1 MKYRS
6 LIILS
11 AAFILAALFAGCSTS
26 KYAQNYMPNE
36 AVQPDS
42 TYKLRSGDR
51 INIVVQQYAK
61 FDTTDTVS
69 IRGEITMPLVGRIHA
84 AGETQPQ
91 LKQNIKR
98 ELANF
103 INGNVM
109 VSLSVRRVSSTQ
121 VSVFGEVGHSDVYHI
136 DHPVSIYKMLAR
148 SGGPKA
154 DANIKKVRLY
164 HRTGEIKYHV
174 LNLKHDLKNGEVEQ
188 TPKVQPG
195 DIIYVPQ
202 KTNTL
207 RIIRSVLRI
216 FRDGFVVYGI
226 VKAIRD

>member
-1 MKYRS
+1 MKHR
-6 LIILS
+6 LPIIIS
-11 AAFILAALFAGCSTS
+11 ATFILAAIFAGCSTP
-26 KYAQNYMPNE
+26 KYAQNYMTNE

-42 TYKLRSGDR
+42 TYQLRSGDR
-51 INIVVQQYAK
+51 INVVVQQYAK

-69 IRGEITMPLVGRIHA
+69 IRGDITVPLVGRVHV

-91 LKQNIKR
+91 LKQKLKR

-103 INGNVM
+103 INGNIM

-121 VSVFGEVGHSDVYHI
+121 VSVIGEVGHSNVYHI

-148 SGGPKA
+148 AGGPKA

-164 HRTGEIKYHV
+164 HQSGEVKYNV
-174 LNLKHDLKNGEVEQ
+174 LNLKHFLKHGEVAQ

-216 FRDGFVVYGI
+216 FRDAFVVYGI
-226 VKAIRD
+226 VRAIRD